1 LKPQQIVVFKDAG
14 AEAEDVRRLVP
25 RLMINEANTAE
36 FLKIKIPTRTSFPNR
51 LCFYKRFR
59 LGSTMTSTALNSL
72 ARASSAYLRSAMH
85 QPIQWHEWG
94 AEAFAVARRENK
106 PMLLD
111 IGAVWCHW
119 CHVMDRESYDDAEI
133 AAIVNQHFI
142 AVKVDRDERPDID
155 SRYQAAVQAVS
166 GQGGWPLTAFLTPD
180 GKPFY
185 GGTYFPPSD
194 GYGRPSFRRVLLS
207 IANAYAEK
215 HGDVVEQAK
224 MVESAI
230 ALSESFAGRSGRVS
244 AGVIATIQ
252 ESAFKMFDPQHG
264 GFGQAPKFPHP
275 SALDLLIER
284 YAKSP
289 PYRKERDRMGH
300 PDSSESPDSSE
311 RNASL
316 RNLIT
321 TTLEHMA
328 RGGVYDQLAGG
339 FHRYSVDERWVVPHF
354 EKMCYDNSELLK
366 NYVHAY
372 QATGEEF
379 FADVARDMIRWM
391 DEWLSDRQRG
401 GFYASQDADI
411 SMDDD
416 GDYFTWTLDEARGVL
431 TKEEAEAAALH
442 YDINEVGEM
451 HHNPAKNVLYV
462 RAPVEEIARRMNL
475 APERVRELLATAKK
489 KMYAARLQRPT
500 PYVDKTVY
508 VGWNSLCVSAYL
520 EAAKVLN
527 LAEARRFALKSLDR
541 VLGEAWKAG
550 SEQKNLAGEAPSA
563 TRTLLHVVSYSDPKA
578 SHREVPGLLDDYA
591 FTALACLDAYEAT
604 ADLSYFKF
612 ARAIADAMIERF
624 YDATSGGFFD
634 SEPVAEGTS
643 LGVLATRR
651 KPLQDSPTPAGNP
664 MAAIALMRLHHY
676 TGDAAY
682 RDKAEL
688 TLETFAGVAEQFGI
702 FAATYGIAV
711 VHLVE
716 SPLQVVVIAQDGD
729 EDAAGELHA
738 AAVAAFAFNKSAVRL
753 AANQAAAENLPPALA
768 ATIPNLP
775 DLSRKPGSRKS
786 FAVLCSGSAC
796 QPPVSDA
803 ADLRNALEAALH
815 KN

>member
-1 LKPQQIVVFKDAG
+1 
-14 AEAEDVRRLVP
+14 
-25 RLMINEANTAE
+25 
-36 FLKIKIPTRTSFPNR
+36 
-51 LCFYKRFR
+51 
-59 LGSTMTSTALNSL
+59 
-72 ARASSAYLRSAMH
+72 MH

-94 AEAFAVARRENK
+94 PEAFAAAQRENK

-119 CHVMDRESYDDAEI
+119 CHVMDRESYDDPEI

-155 SRYQAAVQAVS
+155 SRYQTAVQAVS

-230 ALSESFAGRSGRVS
+230 AQSESFAGRSGRVS
-244 AGVIATIQ
+244 AGVVGAIQ
-252 ESAFKMFDPQHG
+252 ESAFKMFDPEHG

-284 YAKSP
+284 YARTRGKN
-289 PYRKERDRMGH
+289 
-300 PDSSESPDSSE
+300 DSE
-311 RNASL
+311 L
-316 RNLIT
+316 RNVVVS
-321 TTLEHMA
+321 TLEHMA

-372 QATGEEF
+372 QATGEVF

-416 GDYFTWTLDEARGVL
+416 GDYFTWTLDEARAFL
-431 TKEEAEAAALH
+431 TKEEAEVAALH

-475 APERVRELLATAKK
+475 AQERVLEFLATAKK

-520 EAAKVLN
+520 EAAKVLS
-527 LAEARRFALKSLDR
+527 LPEARRFALKSLDR
-541 VLGEAWKAG
+541 VLAEAWKAG
-550 SEQKNLAGEAPSA
+550 SESKKSAGEAPAA

-578 SHREVPGLLDDYA
+578 SHRDVPGLLDDYA
-591 FTALACLDAYEAT
+591 FTALACLDAYEAS

-612 ARAIADAMIERF
+612 AQAIADAMISRF

-634 SEPVAEGTS
+634 SEPPAEGTS

-664 MAAIALMRLHHY
+664 MAAIALVRLHHY

-682 RDKAEL
+682 RDKGGL
-688 TLETFAGVAEQFGI
+688 TLETFAGIAEQFGI

-711 VHLVE
+711 IHLLE
-716 SPLQVVVIAQDGD
+716 SPVQVVVITEDGD
-729 EDAAGELHA
+729 EETASELYG
-738 AAVAAFAFNKSAVRL
+738 AAVAPFAFNKSTLRL
-753 AANQAAAENLPPALA
+753 AANQVAAKNLPPALA

-775 DLSRKPGSRKS
+775 ELGKSASAKS

-796 QPPVSDA
+796 QPPVTDPA
-803 ADLRNALEAALH
+803 ELRKRLEERQ

>member
-1 LKPQQIVVFKDAG
+1 
-14 AEAEDVRRLVP
+14 
-25 RLMINEANTAE
+25 
-36 FLKIKIPTRTSFPNR
+36 
-51 LCFYKRFR
+51 
-59 LGSTMTSTALNSL
+59 MTTTDLNSL

-85 QPIQWHEWG
+85 QPIRWHEWG
-94 AEAFAVARRENK
+94 PEAFAAAGRENK

-119 CHVMDRESYDDAEI
+119 CHVMDRESYDDPEI
-133 AAIVNQHFI
+133 AAIVNEHFI

-207 IANAYAEK
+207 IANAYKEK
-215 HGDVVEQAK
+215 NGDVVEQAK

-230 ALSESFAGRSGRVS
+230 AQSESYSGKDGRVS
-244 AGVIATIQ
+244 ASVITAIQ
-252 ESAFKMFDPQHG
+252 ESAFKMFDPEHG

-284 YAKSP
+284 YARSSKSP
-289 PYRKERDRMGH
+289 LLAQEDAREMGH
-300 PDSSESPDSSE
+300 PPATAADD
-311 RNASL
+311 L
-316 RNLIT
+316 GDLIT

-379 FADVARDMIRWM
+379 FADVARDIIRWM
-391 DEWLSDRQRG
+391 DEWLSDRERG

-411 SMDDD
+411 NMDDD
-416 GDYFTWTLDEARGVL
+416 GDYFTWTLDETRAVL
-431 TKEEAEAAALH
+431 SAEEAQIAALH

-451 HHNPAKNVLYV
+451 HHNPAKNVLHV
-462 RAPVEEIARRMNL
+462 RASVEEIAKRMSL
-475 APERVRELLATAKK
+475 APERVKELLVSAKK
-489 KMYAARLQRPT
+489 KMYAARLERPT
-500 PYVDKTVY
+500 PYLDKTVY

-520 EAAKVLN
+520 EAAKVLHLN
-527 LAEARRFALKSLDR
+527 EARRFALRSLDR
-541 VLGEAWKAG
+541 VLAEAWKMGDGNHKTGGNETVGAPLLAGVARSGNSGAASDTSAG
-550 SEQKNLAGEAPSA
+550 SE
-563 TRTLLHVVSYSDPKA
+563 LLHVVAYSDPKA
-578 SHREVPGLLDDYA
+578 EHREVAGMLEDYA
-591 FTALACLDAYEAT
+591 FTVLACLDTYEAT

-612 ARAIADAMIERF
+612 ARAIADAMIARF
-624 YDATSGGFFD
+624 FDRTSGGFFD
-634 SEPVAEGTS
+634 SEPAADGKN

-664 MAAIALMRLHHY
+664 MAAIALARLHHY
-676 TGDAAY
+676 TGDAGY
-682 RDKAEL
+682 HDQAEE

-702 FAATYGIAV
+702 FAATYGTAV
-711 VHLVE
+711 VHLLE
-716 SPLQVVVIAQDGD
+716 SPVQVVVIAGEESGNIAD
-729 EDAAGELHA
+729 ELHA
-738 AAVAAFAFNKSAVRL
+738 TAVAPFAFPKSTLRL
-753 AANQAAAENLPPALA
+753 AANQAAAANLPPTLA
-768 ATIPNLP
+768 ATIPHLP
-775 DLSRKPGSRKS
+775 QLQSGKS
-786 FAVLCSGSAC
+786 FAVLCSGSSC
-796 QPPVSDA
+796 QPPIFS
-803 ADLRNALEAALH
+803 ALELRSALE
-815 KN
+815 KVLLLPG

>member
-1 LKPQQIVVFKDAG
+1 
-14 AEAEDVRRLVP
+14 
-25 RLMINEANTAE
+25 
-36 FLKIKIPTRTSFPNR
+36 
-51 LCFYKRFR
+51 
-59 LGSTMTSTALNSL
+59 MTTTALNSL

-85 QPIQWHEWG
+85 QPIRWHEWG
-94 AEAFAVARRENK
+94 EEAFAAAQAENK

-111 IGAVWCHW
+111 VGAVWCHW
-119 CHVMDRESYDDAEI
+119 CHVMDRESYDDPEI
-133 AAIVNQHFI
+133 AAIVNAHFI

-207 IANAYAEK
+207 IANAYKEK
-215 HGDVVEQAK
+215 NGDVVEQAK

-230 ALSESFAGRSGRVS
+230 AQSESFAGRSGRVS
-244 AGVIATIQ
+244 RGVVDGIVK
-252 ESAFKMFDPQHG
+252 SAFSMFDVQHG

-275 SALDLLIER
+275 AAVDLLIEQ
-284 YAKSP
+284 YARSGDGPAGP

-300 PDSSESPDSSE
+300 LPRTGGDD
-311 RNASL
+311 L
-316 RNLIT
+316 RNLVV

-328 RGGVYDQLAGG
+328 KGGVYDQLAGG

-366 NYVHAY
+366 NYVHGC
-372 QATGEEF
+372 QATGSEF
-379 FADVARDMIRWM
+379 FANVARDIIRWM
-391 DEWLSDRQRG
+391 DEWLSDREGG

-416 GDYFTWTLDEARGVL
+416 GDYFTWTLDEARAVL
-431 TKEEAEAAALH
+431 TKEEAEVAALH

-462 RAPVEEIARRMNL
+462 RAPVEEIARRL
-475 APERVRELLATAKK
+475 RVPGERVRELLASAKQ

-520 EAAKVLN
+520 EAAKVLD
-527 LAEARRFALKSLDR
+527 LEGARRFALRSLDR
-541 VLGEAWKAG
+541 VLAEAWNAQD
-550 SEQKNLAGEAPSA
+550 EQSGGAGESPTS
-563 TRTLLHVVSYSDPKA
+563 TRSQLLHVVAYSDPKA
-578 SHREVPGLLDDYA
+578 EHRDVPGLLDDYA
-591 FTALACLDAYEAT
+591 FTALACFDAYEAT

-612 ARAIADAMIERF
+612 AQAITEAMIEKF
-624 YDATSGGFFD
+624 FDATSGGFFD
-634 SEPVAEGTS
+634 REPAAEGKS
-643 LGVLATRR
+643 LGVLSTRR

-676 TGDAAY
+676 TGEAGY
-682 RDKAEL
+682 RDKAEQ

-711 VHLVE
+711 VHLLE
-716 SPLQVVVIAQDGD
+716 NPAQVVVVTENGS
-729 EDAAGELHA
+729 GETANELYA
-738 AAVAAFAFNKSAVRL
+738 AAAAPFAFQKSVLRLRAGQAV
-753 AANQAAAENLPPALA
+753 AENLPPALA
-768 ATIPNLP
+768 ATVPSLP
-775 DLSRKPGSRKS
+775 LLGKGKS
-786 FAVLCSGSAC
+786 FAVLCSGFAC
-796 QPPVSDA
+796 QAPVTDA
-803 ADLRNALEAALH
+803 EGLRRGLESSLKKPA
-815 KN
+815 

>member
-1 LKPQQIVVFKDAG
+1 
-14 AEAEDVRRLVP
+14 
-25 RLMINEANTAE
+25 MTA
-36 FLKIKIPTRTSFPNR
+36 S
-51 LCFYKRFR
+51 
-59 LGSTMTSTALNSL
+59 ALNSL

-94 AEAFAVARRENK
+94 AEAFAAAQRENK

-230 ALSESFAGRSGRVS
+230 AQSESFAGRSGRVS
-244 AGVIATIQ
+244 AGVTAAIQ
-252 ESAFKMFDPQHG
+252 ESAFKMFDAQHG

-284 YAKSP
+284 YARGTAEGAGGESP
-289 PYRKERDRMGH
+289 PYRNERDRMGH
-300 PDSSESPDSSE
+300 PD
-311 RNASL
+311 L
-316 RNLIT
+316 RDVIV

-328 RGGVYDQLAGG
+328 KGGVYDQLAGG

-372 QATGEEF
+372 QATGEKF
-379 FADVARDMIRWM
+379 FADVARDIIRWM

-411 SMDDD
+411 SMEDD
-416 GDYFTWTLDEARGVL
+416 GDYFTWTLDEARAVL
-431 TKEEAEAAALH
+431 TKEEAEVAALH

-462 RAPVEEIARRMNL
+462 RASVEEIARRMNL
-475 APERVRELLATAKK
+475 ELKRVTDLLASAKK
-489 KMYAARLQRPT
+489 KMYTTRLQRPT

-520 EAAKVLN
+520 EAAMVLN
-527 LAEARRFALKSLDR
+527 LADARRFALKSLDR
-541 VLGEAWKAG
+541 VLAEVWKPE
-550 SEQKNLAGEAPSA
+550 SDKNEPAGESPAA
-563 TRTLLHVVSYSDPKA
+563 TRGLLLHVVSYSDPA
-578 SHREVPGLLDDYA
+578 AAHREVPGLLEDYA

-604 ADLSYFKF
+604 VDLSYFKF
-612 ARAIADAMIERF
+612 ARAITDAMIARF

-634 SEPVAEGTS
+634 SEPGAEGQS

-664 MAAIALMRLHHY
+664 MAAIALARMHHY
-676 TGDAAY
+676 TGDAGY
-682 RDKAEL
+682 QDKAEL
-688 TLETFAGVAEQFGI
+688 TLETFAGAAEQFGI

-711 VHLVE
+711 VYLLE
-716 SPLQVVVIAQDGD
+716 SPVQVVVIAEDGD
-729 EDAAGELHA
+729 EDAAGELYA
-738 AAVAAFAFNKSAVRL
+738 AAVAPFAFNKSTLRL
-753 AANQAAAENLPPALA
+753 AASQVVAENLPPALA

-775 DLSRKPGSRKS
+775 ELGSRKS

-796 QPPVSDA
+796 QPPVSDGA
-803 ADLRNALEAALH
+803 ELRRALETALQ

>member
-1 LKPQQIVVFKDAG
+1 
-14 AEAEDVRRLVP
+14 
-25 RLMINEANTAE
+25 
-36 FLKIKIPTRTSFPNR
+36 
-51 LCFYKRFR
+51 
-59 LGSTMTSTALNSL
+59 MTTTTLNSL

-94 AEAFAVARRENK
+94 PEAFAAAQRDNK

-119 CHVMDRESYDDAEI
+119 CHVMDRESYDDPEV

-185 GGTYFPPSD
+185 GGTYFPPTD

-215 HGDVVEQAK
+215 HGDVVDQAK
-224 MVESAI
+224 MVESTI
-230 ALSESFAGRSGRVS
+230 AQSESFAGKDGRVS
-244 AGVIATIQ
+244 ASIITAIQ
-252 ESAFKMFDPQHG
+252 AAAMRMFDPHNG
-264 GFGQAPKFPHP
+264 GFGQAPKFSHP

-284 YAKSP
+284 YARGASASGVN
-289 PYRKERDRMGH
+289 EGVH
-300 PDSSESPDSSE
+300 SS
-311 RNASL
+311 L
-316 RNLIT
+316 KNLIL

-328 RGGVYDQLAGG
+328 NGGVYDQLAGG

-366 NYVHAY
+366 NYVHGY

-379 FADVARDMIRWM
+379 FADVARDIIRWM
-391 DEWLSDRQRG
+391 DEWLSDRERG
-401 GFYASQDADI
+401 GFYGSQDADI
-411 SMDDD
+411 NMDDD
-416 GDYFTWTLDEARGVL
+416 GDYFTWTLDEARAVL
-431 TKEEAEAAALH
+431 TEEEAQAAALH

-451 HHNPAKNVLYV
+451 HHNSAKNVLYV
-462 RAPVEEIARRMNL
+462 RASVEEIARRLNL
-475 APERVRELLATAKK
+475 TAERVQELLATAKK
-489 KMYAARLQRPT
+489 KMYAARLLRPT

-520 EAAKVLN
+520 EAAKVLG
-527 LAEARRFALKSLDR
+527 LTDARRFALRSLDR
-541 VLGEAWKAG
+541 VLAESWKTHVSDKERTGA
-550 SEQKNLAGEAPSA
+550 SPTP
-563 TRTLLHVVSYSDPKA
+563 TRVVSTPGLLRHVVSYSDPA
-578 SHREVPGLLDDYA
+578 AAHRAVAGLLDDYA

-612 ARAIADAMIERF
+612 ARAITDAMIARF

-634 SEPVAEGTS
+634 SEPGAEGQS

-664 MAAIALMRLHHY
+664 MAAIALLRMHHY
-676 TGDAAY
+676 TGDAGY

-688 TLETFAGVAEQFGI
+688 TLETFAGIVEQFGI
-702 FAATYGIAV
+702 FASTYGIAV
-711 VHLVE
+711 VHLLE
-716 SPLQVVVIAQDGD
+716 SPVQVVVIAADGD
-729 EDAAGELHA
+729 
-738 AAVAAFAFNKSAVRL
+738 
-753 AANQAAAENLPPALA
+753 QAAAEKLLAAAIAPFAFYKSTLRLTSNQAVAQNLPPQLA
-768 ATIPNLP
+768 ATIPHLP
-775 DLSRKPGSRKS
+775 GLGAGKS
-786 FAVLCSGSAC
+786 FAVLCSGSTC
-796 QPPVSDA
+796 QPPIFDA
-803 ADLRNALEAALH
+803 AELRRELG
-815 KN
+815 